1 MIVWLNSSDPP
12 DQFPPLTAAL
22 TEPNGLLAVG
32 GDLSAARLLAA
43 YRRGI
48 FPWYSP
54 GQQILWWSPDPRE
67 VIIPRE
73 FHRSRSL
80 QRLLKRG
87 DLSARWDTN
96 FAAVI
101 DACAAPR
108 AASASTWITADMR
121 AAYLHLHELGH
132 AHSLSVWRGDECLGG
147 IYGVQLGRV
156 FFGESMFS
164 AQPNGSKLALS
175 LLVDRCIADGIEL
188 IDCQMHSPHL
198 RTLGS
203 RAMARS
209 EFSAALAVLAGSA

>member
-1 MIVWLNSSDPP
+1 MIAWLKCSDPP
-12 DQFPPLTAAL
+12 ERFPPLTAAL
-22 TEPNGLLAVG
+22 TEPNGLLAAG

-67 VIIPRE
+67 VMLPND

-87 DLSARWDTN
+87 DLEARWDTD
-96 FAAVI
+96 FEAVI

-108 AASASTWITADMR
+108 AAESGTWITAAMR
-121 AAYLHLHELGH
+121 AAYLNLHELGH
-132 AHSLSVWRGDECLGG
+132 AHSLSVWRGAERLGG
-147 IYGVQLGRV
+147 IYGVRLGRV

-164 AQPNGSKLALS
+164 AWPNGSKLALA
-175 LLVDRCIADGIEL
+175 LLVDRCATEGIAL
-188 IDCQMHSPHL
+188 IDCQMYSPHL

-203 RAMARS
+203 RAMSRR
-209 EFSAALAVLAGSA
+209 EFAATLAELI

>member
-1 MIVWLNSSDPP
+1 MIAWLKGSDAPEH
-12 DQFPPLTAAL
+12 FPSLSVAL
-22 TEPNGLLAVG
+22 TEPNGLLAAG
-32 GDLSAARLLAA
+32 GDLSAPRLLAA

-67 VIIPRE
+67 VIVPTD

-80 QRLLKRG
+80 QRLLKRN
-87 DLSARWDTN
+87 DLEARWDTD
-96 FAAVI
+96 FANVI

-108 AASASTWITADMR
+108 AAESGTWITTEMR
-121 AAYLHLHELGH
+121 AAYLRLHGLGH
-132 AHSLSVWRGDECLGG
+132 AHSLSVWRAGERLGG

-175 LLVDRCIADGIEL
+175 LLVDRCIAEGIEL
-188 IDCQMHSPHL
+188 IDCQMPSPHL

-203 RAMARS
+203 RAMSRN
-209 EFSAALAVLAGSA
+209 EFVATLAELI

>member
-1 MIVWLNSSDPP
+1 MIAWLKSSDPA
-12 DQFPPLTAAL
+12 DRFPPLTAAL
-22 TEPNGLLAVG
+22 TEPNGLLAAG

-43 YRRGI
+43 YQRGI

-67 VIIPRE
+67 VIVPRE

-87 DLSARWDTN
+87 GLEVRWDTD

-108 AASASTWITADMR
+108 STSTGTWITPQMR
-121 AAYLHLHELGH
+121 AAYLQLHALGH
-132 AHSLSVWRGDECLGG
+132 AHSLSVWRNSERLGG

-175 LLVDRCIADGIEL
+175 LLVDRCVADDIAL

-203 RAMARS
+203 QAMSRR
-209 EFSAALAVLAGSA
+209 EFSAALAELI